1 MMEDVSIRGND
12 PRLKIATRNI
22 ILMMIGKVTSLLGAG
37 IYTFAMGLYVL
48 KTTGSGVGFAM
59 TLICGSIP
67 RVVCGPIA
75 GAVAD
80 RVNRRWLIIGMD
92 LLSSL
97 TMITMF
103 ILSTIFGPSL
113 LFIYI
118 SAALLSICASFYS
131 VSFTSSIPNLVDV
144 ERIQKASALNQTADS
159 LSRILAPII
168 GGIIFGLFSIT
179 SFFLLN
185 GITFFLA
192 VIVQLFIKFDLYKKE
207 VEQDKAHFLTS
218 IKDGFLYVKQQQE
231 IYGLMK
237 IALWVNFFSSALF
250 VALPYIIV
258 QNLHL
263 TSKQLGTVE
272 GMLAVG
278 MLIGAFVLSVRK
290 EMNNPFRSIYISLLL
305 FASLSLCTVFP
316 LIVTIPKAASF
327 IYYIVFMLLSG
338 VSMIAV
344 NIPMQVHIQKTTDP
358 GYLGRVFGLLETIAT
373 AIAPLGMILFGFLL
387 DMLPTSIV
395 MLTLGVGLLLV
406 VLLGM
411 KQWGMKKQVDVS
423 A

>member
-1 MMEDVSIRGND
+1 MADASVSQND
-12 PRLKIATRNI
+12 SRMKVATRNI
-22 ILMMIGKVTSLLGAG
+22 ILMMIGKMSSLLGAG

-48 KTTGSGVGFAM
+48 KTTGSGVGFAI
-59 TLICGSIP
+59 TLICGSVP

-103 ILSTIFGPSL
+103 ILSTVFGASL

-118 SAALLSICASFYS
+118 SAALLSIYASFYS
-131 VSFTSSIPNLVDV
+131 VSFTSSIPSLVDV
-144 ERIQKASALNQTADS
+144 GRIQKASALNQTADS

-192 VIVQLFIKFDLYKKE
+192 AIVQLFIVFDLYKKE
-207 VEQDKAHFLTS
+207 VEEEKGDFFAS
-218 IKDGFLYVKQQQE
+218 IKEGLLYVKQQHE

-237 IALWVNFFSSALF
+237 VALWVNFFSSALF

-258 QNLHL
+258 QSLHL

-278 MLIGAFVLSVRK
+278 MLIGAIVLSVRK
-290 EMNNPFRSIYISLLL
+290 EVNNPFRSIYISLFL
-305 FASLSLCTVFP
+305 FASLSLFTVFP
-316 LIVTIPKAASF
+316 LIVEIPKAASF

-338 VSMIAV
+338 ISMMAV

-395 MLTLGVGLLLV
+395 MLILGSGLFLV
-406 VLLGM
+406 VLVGM
-411 KQWGMKKQVDVS
+411 KQSRMKKQVDVS

>member
-1 MMEDVSIRGND
+1 MGDVSIGQND
-12 PRLKIATRNI
+12 SKMKIATRNI
-22 ILMMIGKVTSLLGAG
+22 ILMMIGKMTSLLGAG

-48 KTTGSGVGFAM
+48 KTTGSGMGFAT

-67 RVVCGPIA
+67 RMVCGPIA

-80 RVNRRWLIIGMD
+80 RVNRRWLIIGTD

-97 TMITMF
+97 TMLIMF
-103 ILSTIFGPSL
+103 ILAATFGPSL

-131 VSFTSSIPNLVDV
+131 VAFTSSIPNLVDE
-144 ERIQKASALNQTADS
+144 ERIQKASALNQTAAS
-159 LSRILAPII
+159 LSSILAPII
-168 GGIIFGLFSIT
+168 GGVVFGFFSIK

-185 GITFFLA
+185 SITFFLA
-192 VIVQLFIKFDLYKKE
+192 VIVQLFIVFDLYKKE
-207 VEQDKAHFLTS
+207 VAENKEHFLTS
-218 IKDGFLYVKQQQE
+218 IKEGFSYVKQQHE

-237 IALWVNFFSSALF
+237 IALWVNFFASALF

-263 TSKQLGTVE
+263 SSKQLGTVE

-278 MLIGAFVLSVRK
+278 MLIGAIVLSVRK
-290 EMNNPFRSIYISLLL
+290 ETNNLFRSVYVGLFL
-305 FASLSLCTVFP
+305 FASLSLCTIFP
-316 LIVTIPKAASF
+316 LLVTIPKIASF
-327 IYYIVFMLLSG
+327 IYYIAFMLLTG
-338 VSMIAV
+338 ISMMVV

-358 GYLGRVFGLLETIAT
+358 SYLGRVFGLLETIST
-373 AIAPLGMILFGFLL
+373 AIAPLGMIVYGFLL
-387 DMLPTSIV
+387 DMMPTSIV
-395 MLTLGVGLLLV
+395 MITLGGGLLLV
-406 VLLGM
+406 VLVGI
-411 KQWGMKKQVDVS
+411 KQHGMKKQVNVS

>member
-1 MMEDVSIRGND
+1 MGDVSIGQND
-12 PRLKIATRNI
+12 SKMKIATRNI
-22 ILMMIGKVTSLLGAG
+22 ILMMIGKMTSLLGAG

-48 KTTGSGVGFAM
+48 KTTGSGMGFAT

-67 RVVCGPIA
+67 RMVCGPIA

-80 RVNRRWLIIGMD
+80 RVNRRWLIIGTD

-97 TMITMF
+97 TMLIMF
-103 ILSTIFGPSL
+103 ILATTFGPSL

-131 VSFTSSIPNLVDV
+131 VAFTSSIPNLVDE
-144 ERIQKASALNQTADS
+144 ERIQKASALNQTAAS
-159 LSRILAPII
+159 LSSILAPII
-168 GGIIFGLFSIT
+168 GGVVFGFFSIK

-185 GITFFLA
+185 SITFFLA
-192 VIVQLFIKFDLYKKE
+192 VIVQLFIVFDLYKKE
-207 VEQDKAHFLTS
+207 VAENKEHFLTS
-218 IKDGFLYVKQQQE
+218 IKEGFSYVKQQHE

-237 IALWVNFFSSALF
+237 IALWVNFFASSLF

-263 TSKQLGTVE
+263 SSKQLGTVE

-278 MLIGAFVLSVRK
+278 MLIGAIVLSVRK
-290 EMNNPFRSIYISLLL
+290 ETNNLFRSVYVGLFL
-305 FASLSLCTVFP
+305 FASLSLCTIFP
-316 LIVTIPKAASF
+316 LLVTIPKIASF
-327 IYYIVFMLLSG
+327 IYYIAFMLLTG
-338 VSMIAV
+338 ISMMVV

-358 GYLGRVFGLLETIAT
+358 SYLGRVFGLLETIST
-373 AIAPLGMILFGFLL
+373 AIAPLGMIVYGSLL
-387 DMLPTSIV
+387 DMMPTSIV
-395 MLTLGVGLLLV
+395 MITLGGGLLLV
-406 VLLGM
+406 VLVGI
-411 KQWGMKKQVDVS
+411 KQHGMKKQVNVS